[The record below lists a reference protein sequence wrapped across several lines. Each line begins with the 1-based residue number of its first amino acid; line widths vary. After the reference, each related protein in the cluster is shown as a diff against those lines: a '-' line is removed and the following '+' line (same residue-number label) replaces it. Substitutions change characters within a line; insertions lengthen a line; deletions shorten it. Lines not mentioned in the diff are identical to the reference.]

1 MITQIQNEYIT
12 DIYDDAFTVEEFI
25 LLAHPNLKIG
35 GFLI

>member
-12 DIYDDAFTVEEFI
+12 DIHDDVFTVEEFI
-25 LLAHPNLKIG
+25 LLADPTLKIG